1 MPIHSVSE
9 VMQKLAK
16 HPEGF
21 TDLFRRMGYVPLLP
35 LLELSHRD
43 VAQSLRQSF
52 REAGLREADFE
63 RISLRDLLVFAL
75 RSESNY
81 WVGLAVRWLA
91 DGFPIDEAIVR
102 AGDEMVESKRGTQ
115 ADRHMLFKL
124 IRRYERYMSKAQ
136 ERELFDA

>member
-1 MPIHSVSE
+1 MPTHSVGE
-9 VMQKLAK
+9 VVQKLAK

-21 TDLFRRMGYVPLLP
+21 TALFRRMGYVPLLP
-35 LLELSHRD
+35 LLELSYRD

-52 REAGLREADFE
+52 REAELSDADFE

-75 RSESNY
+75 RSESAY
-81 WVGLAVRWLA
+81 WAGLAVRWLT
-91 DGFPIDEAIVR
+91 DGFPIDEAIAH

-124 IRRYERYMSKAQ
+124 IRRYERYMGKAQ
-136 ERELFDA
+136 GRELFDA